1 MTNSTSITF
10 TKPFKA
16 CDADLDLITYPIMVF
31 PKIDGVRGLC
41 RNAKLLG
48 RSLKAH
54 KNLYTKAVYSDAVYE
69 GLDGELAIA
78 NEETSQS
85 LCRDTTSAT
94 GTILG
99 SPELEW
105 HCFDL
110 LTEGTIN
117 LPYLERYTALQA
129 LTLTLPHHVTTI
141 SFTWCTTKEEVLS
154 MYDSCIAAGYEGIV
168 LRDPEA
174 MHKNGRSTKN
184 QAGYLRLKPKG
195 DAEGIFHHFDEAMHN
210 GNVAKKNALGETER
224 SSHKA
229 NKTGLGM
236 IGALWLTPIGGGEP
250 FKVGPGCMTHR
261 ERTYFFNHPI
271 EIDGRIIKFQF
282 FDHGAKDKYRHA
294 RFHSFRNESDM
305 EC

>member
-1 MTNSTSITF
+1 MTNPIQF

-16 CDADLDLITYPIMVF
+16 CDADLDLVTFPVMVF
-31 PKIDGVRGLC
+31 PKIDGVRGLN
-41 RNAKLLG
+41 REGVFLG

-54 KNLYTKAVYSDAVYE
+54 KNLWLRHVLAGQRFS
-69 GLDGELAIA
+69 GLDGELACGAI
-78 NEETSQS
+78 TSQS

-94 GTILG
+94 GTVKGEFSFTYNVFDILD
-99 SPELEW
+99 EAN
-105 HCFDL
+105 
-110 LTEGTIN
+110 IN
-117 LPYLERYTALQA
+117 LPYLDRYYALQQKIMHD
-129 LTLTLPHHVTTI
+129 LPIFVQI
-141 SFTWCTTKEEVLS
+141 IPFTWADSKEQVLEL
-154 MYDSCIAAGYEGIV
+154 YDDYLAQGYEGAV
-168 LRDPEA
+168 LRDPCA

-229 NKTGLGM
+229 NKVGLGM
-236 IGALWLTPIGGGEP
+236 IGAIWLTPIGGDVP
-250 FKVGPGCMTHR
+250 FKVGPGRMTHQDR
-261 ERTYFFNHPI
+261 IMFFRHPS
-271 EIDGRIIKFQF
+271 ELDGRIIKFQF

-305 EC
+305 ECK